1 MYPLDGSAR
10 PHPPGTT
17 RLNSVEPD
25 KQIGFTVL
33 VRPQTGAPR
42 LPDLAQWQAIPIAER
57 QFLSTAGFERTYGSS
72 EDDIVSVASFLE
84 KAGMTIRSRHAGAG
98 TVEVQ
103 AKTCQIHSVFA
114 VQLLYYRGQL
124 RPAARKR
131 RDDKQPAEET
141 YIGFEGCISL
151 PAALHDKVI
160 HIFGLDTR
168 TFGASG
174 GYSGDPPRAQRLIVA
189 ELAALY
195 GFPAG
200 VDASQQTIGIFS
212 GEGNDDKGQSL
223 SNYRPADVAA
233 YFNNQTVG
241 YNRAPTVVPVS
252 LTVADQTYRNDP
264 DHPTQELS
272 QDIMTAATIAQ
283 GCTVNV
289 YFSDRTEQGWLAFL
303 TRVLFPQ
310 GEEKRPTI
318 VSISWTMYDE
328 QTYRDRLSFL
338 FQRLAVVGTS
348 VFAIAGDWGANNNI
362 IDGQPHVGWPGS
374 DPWVTC
380 VGGTVV
386 GNVRSSGAFTEH
398 AWSDRDNPD
407 SQFTIDGHLGVTGG
421 GMSRVFATPPYQ
433 LSSGISAV
441 TDCNG
446 ERWTGGRFIPDITG
460 MVGFRGFI
468 VNGKRNYFIGTSC
481 STPLYAGLF
490 AALASALGGGGEGG
504 VLFGPLNTVLYQ
516 IDRGVYRDITF
527 GHNDSGDMP
536 ACAYFAA
543 GEGYDTVSGLGSVDG
558 RRMLEELRRIY
569 WPKTKGFGC
578 FRN

>member
-1 MYPLDGSAR
+1 MYSLDGSAR
-10 PHPPGTT
+10 PHPPA
-17 RLNSVEPD
+17 PD
-25 KQIGFTVL
+25 KEIAFTVL
-33 VRPQTGAPR
+33 VRSQTGAPG
-42 LPDLAQWQAIPIAER
+42 LPDLTQWQAIPIAER
-57 QFLSTAGFERTYGSS
+57 QFLSSAEFERTYGSS
-72 EDDIVSVASFLE
+72 EHDVLSVASFFE
-84 KAGMTIRSRHAGAG
+84 DRGMTIRSRHTGAG

-103 AKTCQIHSVFA
+103 AKTSQIHSVFN
-114 VQLLYYRGQL
+114 VQLYYYRGQL

-131 RDDKQPAEET
+131 RDDNQPPEET
-141 YIGFEGCISL
+141 YIGFEGSISV
-151 PAALHDKVI
+151 PSALHDKVI

-174 GYSGDPPRAQRLIVA
+174 GCSGDPPSAQRLMVA

-212 GEGNDDKGQSL
+212 GEGNDEKGKSL
-223 SNYRPADVAA
+223 SNYSPADVAT
-233 YFNNQTVG
+233 YFNNQTIG
-241 YNRAPTVVPVS
+241 YNCAPTVVPVS
-252 LTVADQTYRNDP
+252 LTVGGQTYSNDP
-264 DHPTQELS
+264 DNPTQELS

-289 YFSDRTEQGWLAFL
+289 YFSDLTEQGWLAFL

-310 GEEKRPTI
+310 GKEKRPTI

-328 QTYRDRLSFL
+328 QTYRDSLSFL
-338 FQRLAVVGTS
+338 FQRLAVVGTT
-348 VFAIAGDWGANNNI
+348 VFAISGDWGANNNI

-386 GNVRSSGAFTEH
+386 GNVRSSGSFTEH

-433 LSSGISAV
+433 LTV
-441 TDCNG
+441 D
-446 ERWTGGRFIPDITG
+446 RGRFIPDIAG

-468 VNGKRNYFIGTSC
+468 VDGKRNYFIGTSC

-516 IDRGVYRDITF
+516 INRGVYRDVTF

-536 ACAYFAA
+536 ACAYFVAE
-543 GEGYDTVSGLGSVDG
+543 EGYDAVSGLGSVNG
-558 RRMLEELRRIY
+558 RKMLEELRRVY
-569 WPKTKGFGC
+569 RSKTRGFGC